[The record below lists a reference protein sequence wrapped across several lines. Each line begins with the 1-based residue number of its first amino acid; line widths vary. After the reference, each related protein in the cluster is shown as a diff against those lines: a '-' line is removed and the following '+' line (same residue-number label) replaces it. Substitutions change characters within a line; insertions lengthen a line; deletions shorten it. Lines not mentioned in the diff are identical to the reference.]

1 MLARRLALAC
11 SLAGACTPLQPVSE
25 DISEP
30 PPRELES
37 VPSDID
43 HTGRTL
49 RLAAVADDALTVREL
64 AGGSVA
70 VYGRGVLA
78 LALGDAP
85 LLSETE
91 WRHGWPDGWVM
102 AVGGR
107 WPDRA
112 FVSAVASNTRAGST
126 YEVKRW
132 RGRRWVDAPPAG
144 APPLLTYYSDFA
156 VAQDGALLGLRGSV
170 EPMPDGSLAPS
181 QQASI
186 DRLDDGPPQP
196 WPELPKGL
204 GADRLLTFGDGSV
217 IVVGIAS
224 AFTPSIHRWSPGAH
238 EWTAMP
244 PPPERGDPALGQA
257 PAFVVGR
264 DPAQLYAYRCL
275 ADGQPA
281 LERMSQGTWQPFPQ
295 PGGGCITSLAEAPD
309 GTVWLVNDRGLHR
322 RRGSSPWETVPLAP
336 VDIPG
341 KPVAA
346 LPGAPEPPPPGPEP
360 LVPQQVLALDRG
372 ELWVVATIADPKQEQ
387 SRWAVL
393 TTRTMI
399 APLHLRP
406 LSERSG
412 VF

>member
-30 PPRELES
+30 PPSELEPA
-37 VPSDID
+37 PSDRD

-49 RLAAVADDALTVREL
+49 QLAAVSDDALTVRPL

-78 LALGDAP
+78 LALGDGP
-85 LLSETE
+85 LHSETE
-91 WRHGWPDGWVM
+91 WRRGWPNDWVM
-102 AVGGR
+102 AIGGR

-144 APPLLTYYSDFA
+144 APPTLTYYSDFA
-156 VAQDGALLGLRGSV
+156 VAQDGALLGLRGQV
-170 EPMPDGSLAPS
+170 GAMPGGDLAPS
-181 QQASI
+181 HQAAI
-186 DRLDDGPPQP
+186 DRLDDGPPLP
-196 WPELPKGL
+196 WPELPKGV

-224 AFTPSIHRWSPGAH
+224 AFTPSIHRWSPGARK
-238 EWTAMP
+238 WTALP
-244 PPPERGDPALGQA
+244 PPPEHGVQV
-257 PAFVVGR
+257 PAFVVGI

-275 ADGQPA
+275 GDGQPA
-281 LERMSQGTWQPFPQ
+281 LDRLSQGTWQPFPQ
-295 PGGGCITSLAEAPD
+295 PEGGCITSLAEAPD
-309 GTVWLVNDRGLHR
+309 GTLWLVNDRGLHR
-322 RRGSSPWETVPLAP
+322 RRGSAPWESVPLAP
-336 VDIPG
+336 VDAPG

-360 LVPQQVLALDRG
+360 LVPHQVLALGRG
-372 ELWVVATIADPKQEQ
+372 ELWVVATIRGPQPEQ

-393 TTRTMI
+393 TTRTVI
-399 APLHLRP
+399 APMHLRP
-406 LSERSG
+406 LSERTDH
-412 VF
+412 

>member
-11 SLAGACTPLQPVSE
+11 SLAGACTPLQPVPE

-30 PPRELES
+30 PPSELEP
-37 VPSDID
+37 VPSDRD
-43 HTGRTL
+43 HSSRTL
-49 RLAAVADDALTVREL
+49 QLAAVSDEALAVRPL

-85 LLSETE
+85 LHSEAE
-91 WRHGWPDGWVM
+91 WRRGWPDEWVM

-107 WPDRA
+107 WPDHA
-112 FVSAVASNTRAGST
+112 FLSAVASVTRTGMT
-126 YEVKRW
+126 YGVKRW
-132 RGRRWVDAPPAG
+132 RNRAWVDAPMLA
-144 APPLLTYYSDFA
+144 YYSDFA
-156 VAQDGALLGLRGSV
+156 VTQDGALLGLRGHV
-170 EPMPDGSLAPS
+170 DDPTLGGDLASS

-186 DRLDDGPPQP
+186 DRLDDGPPPP

-204 GADRLLTFGDGSV
+204 VADRLLTFGDGSV

-224 AFTPSIHRWSPGAH
+224 AFTPAIHRWTPGARK
-238 EWTAMP
+238 WTAMP
-244 PPPERGDPALGQA
+244 PPPERSDPELGQA

-264 DPAQLYAYRCL
+264 DPAGLYAYRCL
-275 ADGQPA
+275 VAEQPA

-309 GTVWLVNDRGLHR
+309 GTLWLVNDRGLHR
-322 RRGSSPWETVPLAP
+322 RRQGSAPWEPVPLAP
-336 VDIPG
+336 VDAPG

-372 ELWVVATIADPKQEQ
+372 ELWVVATIQDPKQERT
-387 SRWAVL
+387 RWAVL
-393 TTRTMI
+393 TTRTVI
-399 APLHLRP
+399 APLQLRP
-406 LSERSG
+406 LSERTGS
-412 VF
+412 